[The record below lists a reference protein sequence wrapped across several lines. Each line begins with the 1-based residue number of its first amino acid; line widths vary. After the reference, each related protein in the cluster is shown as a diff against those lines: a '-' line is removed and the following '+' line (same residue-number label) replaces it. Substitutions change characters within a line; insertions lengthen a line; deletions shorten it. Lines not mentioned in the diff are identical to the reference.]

1 MKRII
6 LFTLLL
12 VFSMANHASAQ
23 FVLTT
28 KGIRNAEDLS
38 KSYVVIPISKT
49 QHTLYS
55 ETKKFLTSKYASAQD
70 VLREAYPDLISLSS
84 RTYYSLKIG
93 WARVAGKI
101 DYKINIYFKNFKLK
115 IEFVIVKLHYDG
127 YTMPLQNAKGTSFK
141 YGIFKK
147 NGQIRDDVG
156 KADIEA
162 IANDFVAYLTAY
174 LNDQGYN
181 SNDNW

>member
-1 MKRII
+1 M
-6 LFTLLL
+6 
-12 VFSMANHASAQ
+12 
-23 FVLTT
+23 
-28 KGIRNAEDLS
+28 
-38 KSYVVIPISKT
+38 
-49 QHTLYS
+49 
-55 ETKKFLTSKYASAQD
+55 
-70 VLREAYPDLISLSS
+70 
-84 RTYYSLKIG
+84 
-93 WARVAGKI
+93 
-101 DYKINIYFKNFKLK
+101 K

-147 NGQIRDDVG
+147 NGQIRDDDG